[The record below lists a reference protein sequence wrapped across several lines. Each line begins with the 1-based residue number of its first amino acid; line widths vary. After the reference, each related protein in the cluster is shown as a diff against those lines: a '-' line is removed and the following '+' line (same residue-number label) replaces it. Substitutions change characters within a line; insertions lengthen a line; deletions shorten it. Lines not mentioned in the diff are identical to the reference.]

1 MTKNDAK
8 LDKIKALILII
19 IGIIIVSPLI
29 LMVVSS
35 LKDDRIQIME
45 DMGSLRAFFVTRP
58 TLSNYWEILG
68 PDSLQNFGIYFRNS
82 VILLIGTA
90 VGTILVSSMAGFT
103 LLRGKMRILKVLL
116 PLIIAL
122 YIIPMETIM
131 LPLLYQSIKMGLLDT
146 FIIQILPMIASPI
159 YIFLFYQFMKEVPLS
174 LYEAADI
181 EGVTFWGIYRHIY
194 MPMNTAAI
202 ATVAILQGMDSW
214 NQYFWPLLVTQT
226 ERVRPLAIAIA
237 SFTQVGTIYWDRLM
251 AASVIMILPVLIFFL
266 LFQKFFIASIASSAV
281 KG

>member
-1 MTKNDAK
+1 MTKNDTK
-8 LDKIKALILII
+8 IDRIKAVILII
-19 IGIIIVSPLI
+19 VGIIIVSPLI

-35 LKDDRIQIME
+35 LKDDRLTIVE
-45 DMGSLRAFFVTRP
+45 DLGSLRAFIVTDP
-58 TLSNYWEILG
+58 VFNNYWEILG

-82 VILLIGTA
+82 VILLFGTA
-90 VGTILVSSMAGFT
+90 LGTILVSSMAGYT
-103 LLRGKMRILKVLL
+103 LLRGRMRIHKILL
-116 PLIIAL
+116 LIIIAL

-146 FIIQILPMIASPI
+146 FIIQILPLVASPI
-159 YIFLFYQFMKEVPLS
+159 YIFLFYQFMKEVPSS

-181 EGVTFWGIYRHIY
+181 EGVSFGGIYRYIY

-226 ERVRPLAIAIA
+226 DRVRPLSIAIA
-237 SFTQVGTIYWDRLM
+237 SFSQVGTIYWDRLM
-251 AASVIMILPVLIFFL
+251 AASVLMMLPVLVFFL